1 MSFEERGKSNIK
13 QPSRDGMSVEDGQK
27 QPGHALEGLH
37 SVFPGGPPPLGGAWP
52 VEETQA

>member
-13 QPSRDGMSVEDGQK
+13 QPSRDGMSVEDRQK